1 MVCHPEPGSAVSYAL
16 QNAKS
21 PFSRAGLECNHEKIA
36 MDLHGRAGFSQS
48 GFRLCQWLV
57 VDHLA
62 SDGQCGGVVKDAD

>member
-1 MVCHPEPGSAVSYAL
+1 MVQIQLPVAA
-16 QNAKS
+16 
-21 PFSRAGLECNHEKIA
+21 FSRAGLECNHENIA